1 MAGKQSAAQRRV
13 TLITREGCH
22 LCNAAEATVRQLQP
36 ELGYALDIRDVDAD
50 PALKAEF
57 SDRVPVVLIDGAEH
71 GYWRIEEARFRNAL
85 AGRRWGR
92 RL

>member
-1 MAGKQSAAQRRV
+1 MAGQRRV
-13 TLITREGCH
+13 TLITRDGCH
-22 LCNAAEATVRQLQP
+22 LCVDAEATVRQLQP
-36 ELGYALDIRDVDAD
+36 ELGYALEILDVDAD
-50 PALKAEF
+50 SALKADY
-57 SDRVPVVLIDGAEH
+57 SDRVPVVLIDGKEH